1 VSVTEVQF
9 EVLDEA
15 AWITRRTDH
24 RERVD
29 ALVGS
34 YAEARQHGRAHPV
47 LDFLFT
53 YYNLKPGLLRRWSPG
68 FGTVLTGAAAR
79 EFVGSTGFE
88 EDESFEPTAVRV
100 CDEFLRRR
108 GSTLEFVERLTRVT
122 AAREPVL
129 KCFGLHEWAM
139 VYRSDPAAIRHDAP
153 LRLGSAGTDRV
164 VEAAQLKCT
173 HYDAF
178 RFFTPEAA
186 PLNVRELARE
196 DQLPLEQPGCLH
208 ANMDLYKWCTK
219 LGPLVPSELVL
230 RCFELALRA
239 RELDMRASP
248 YDLSDLGYA
257 PVEIETAAGR
267 AEYVRAQAEVSAA
280 AAPLRDEV
288 SQLCRRLLGYR

>member
-1 VSVTEVQF
+1 MNVTDVQF
-9 EVLDEA
+9 AVLDETE
-15 AWITRRTDH
+15 WTERRTEH

-29 ALVGS
+29 ALVGA
-34 YAEARQHGRAHPV
+34 YAQARRHGRSHPV

-68 FGTVLTGAAAR
+68 FGTVLTGAAT
-79 EFVGSTGFE
+79 EDFVGTTGFAK
-88 EDESFEPTAVRV
+88 DPSVEPSAVRV
-100 CDEFLRRR
+100 SDEFLLRRR
-108 GSTLEFVERLTRVT
+108 STLEFVEQLTRVT

-139 VYRSDPAAIRHDAP
+139 VYRGDPASIRHDVP
-153 LRLGSAGTDRV
+153 LRLGSSGTDKV

-186 PLNVRELARE
+186 PMNLRSLTRE
-196 DQLPLEQPGCLH
+196 DQLRLEQPGCLH

-219 LGPLVPSELVL
+219 LGPLVPSDLVL
-230 RCFELALRA
+230 RCFDLALRA

-248 YDLSDLGYA
+248 YDLTDLGYV

-267 AEYVRAQAEVSAA
+267 AEYVRAQAEVSAE
-280 AAPLRDEV
+280 AAPLRRNL
-288 SQLCRRLLGYR
+288 SLLCRRLLSYQ